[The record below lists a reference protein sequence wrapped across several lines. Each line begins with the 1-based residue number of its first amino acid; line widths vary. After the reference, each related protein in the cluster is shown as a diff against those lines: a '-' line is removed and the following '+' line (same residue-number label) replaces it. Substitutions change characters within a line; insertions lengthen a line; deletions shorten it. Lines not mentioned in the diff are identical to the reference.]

1 MHTLDLI
8 LAASHLAVFAAGWW
22 CGVRLCRF
30 LQNRRAGAR
39 H

>member
-22 CGVRLCRF
+22 CGVRLYRF
-30 LQNRRAGAR
+30 MLNRRAGDR
-39 H
+39 R